1 MRTERSLR
9 VPLAATPPS
18 TGDSLRQRKGLVRGT
33 GMGWLLEDGGGEGDT
48 WGDSQFS
55 LLGDGEDSEATDH
68 GQVEFKGKGGER
80 CQL

>member
-1 MRTERSLR
+1 
-9 VPLAATPPS
+9 
-18 TGDSLRQRKGLVRGT
+18 
-33 GMGWLLEDGGGEGDT
+33 MGWLLEDGGGEGDT